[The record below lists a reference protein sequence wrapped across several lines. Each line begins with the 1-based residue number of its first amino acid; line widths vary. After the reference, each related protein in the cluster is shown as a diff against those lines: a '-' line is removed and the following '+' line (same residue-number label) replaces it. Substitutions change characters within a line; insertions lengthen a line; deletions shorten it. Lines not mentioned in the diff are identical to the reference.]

1 MLEADKTRW
10 NHTGA
15 LLAMTY
21 NANRGR
27 SQQPKTA
34 ADFNPYGAGDA
45 NPENNKPMTAERIKS
60 LAAELNEAHGRKK

>member
-27 SQQPKTA
+27 SQQAKTA

-45 NPENNKPMTAERIKS
+45 NPENNKTMTADDVRA
-60 LAAELNEAHGRKK
+60 LAAEMQKTHGRKK